1 MQRRRMAVLTI
12 VTVALMMSW
21 VVPALAADL
30 QKVNLNTATL
40 EELITLDGIGQ
51 KVAERI
57 LNFREK
63 NGPFQKPED
72 LMMVKGV
79 GEKIFEANSSI
90 IIVQD

>member
-1 MQRRRMAVLTI
+1 MAVLTV

-40 EELITLDGIGQ
+40 EELMTLDGIGQ

-79 GEKIFEANSSI
+79 GEKIFEANKDLI
-90 IIVQD
+90 IIQE

>member
-1 MQRRRMAVLTI
+1 MQRKHMAVLTI

-40 EELITLDGIGQ
+40 EELMSLDGIGQ

-57 LNFREK
+57 LSFRET
-63 NGPFQKPED
+63 NGPFQNPED

-79 GEKIFEANSSI
+79 GEKIFEANKVK

>member
-1 MQRRRMAVLTI
+1 MAVLTI

-79 GEKIFEANSSI
+79 GEKIFEANKDKI
-90 IIVQD
+90 LIQD

>member
-21 VVPALAADL
+21 VVPALEADL

-40 EELITLDGIGQ
+40 EELMTLDGIGQ

-57 LNFREK
+57 LSFRDK
-63 NGPFQKPED
+63 NGPFQNPED

-79 GEKIFEANSSI
+79 GEKIFEANRTKI
-90 IIVQD
+90 VVQD

>member
-40 EELITLDGIGQ
+40 EELMTLDGIGQ

-57 LNFREK
+57 LSFREK
-63 NGPFQKPED
+63 NGPFQNPED

-79 GEKIFEANSSI
+79 GEKIFDANKEK
-90 IIVQD
+90 IVIQD

>member
-1 MQRRRMAVLTI
+1 MAVLTI

-30 QKVNLNTATL
+30 QKVNLNVATL
-40 EELITLDGIGQ
+40 EELMTLDGIGQ

-57 LNFREK
+57 LDFREK

-79 GEKIFEANSSI
+79 GEKIFEANRSK
-90 IIVQD
+90 IVIQD